1 MLNQITDCVNH
12 KKSSV
17 CRLKDF
23 VRDSLEADLIPFDQ
37 ADDDLLVVKSGEE
50 GELCGDDPS
59 SSCKG
64 SGLKNDVEVSD
75 DRSGNSP

>member
-1 MLNQITDCVNH
+1 MQAKGFFLRFP
-12 KKSSV
+12 SSPP
-17 CRLKDF
+17 
-23 VRDSLEADLIPFDQ
+23 DSFEQ

-64 SGLKNDVEVSD
+64 SGLKNDVEVGGFD
-75 DRSGNSP
+75 LDF

>member
-23 VRDSLEADLIPFDQ
+23 VRDSLEADLIPFEQ

-50 GELCGDDPS
+50 GELCGDDVSP
-59 SSCKG
+59 SCKG
-64 SGLKNDVEVSD
+64 SGLKNDVEVSG